1 MPPVLAPWADL
12 PRQRNRLFMRGAGR
26 ASLMSLT
33 KGAAGGG
40 DPRAGAAAAAGGPE
54 AGAAL
59 GAHPEAARP
68 REQDEGPRSWLE
80 WCEKWI
86 GNMPEGNPE
95 EYAKRAREDCAKHAR
110 RISAEEARRLHSEHA
125 EQMRSEHAEQMRSEH
140 AKKILDELTLRNIEE
155 ATNRQIMVTN
165 FETFRREYID
175 MTFFRSC

>member
-1 MPPVLAPWADL
+1 
-12 PRQRNRLFMRGAGR
+12 
-26 ASLMSLT
+26 MSLT

-40 DPRAGAAAAAGGPE
+40 GPRPDAAAKEGPE

-59 GAHPEAARP
+59 GAQPAVARP
-68 REQDEGPRSWLE
+68 REQAEGGGGWLE
-80 WCEKWI
+80 WCDKWI

-95 EYAKRAREDCAKHAR
+95 EYAKRAREDYAKHAR
-110 RISAEEARRLHSEHA
+110 RISAEEARRLHSKHA
-125 EQMRSEHAEQMRSEH
+125 KEMRSKH
-140 AKKILDELTLRNIEE
+140 AKEILDNLTLRNIEE

>member
-1 MPPVLAPWADL
+1 M
-12 PRQRNRLFMRGAGR
+12 
-26 ASLMSLT
+26 MSLT
-33 KGAAGGG
+33 KGPAGGG
-40 DPRAGAAAAAGGPE
+40 DPRAGAAAAPEGPE

-59 GAHPEAARP
+59 GAHPEAARL
-68 REQDEGPRSWLE
+68 REQAEGPRSWLE

-95 EYAKRAREDCAKHAR
+95 EYAKRAREDCARCAR
-110 RISAEEARRLHSEHA
+110 RISAEEARRLHSKHA
-125 EQMRSEHAEQMRSEH
+125 EQMRRKH
-140 AKKILDELTLRNIEE
+140 AKKILDKLTLRNIEE